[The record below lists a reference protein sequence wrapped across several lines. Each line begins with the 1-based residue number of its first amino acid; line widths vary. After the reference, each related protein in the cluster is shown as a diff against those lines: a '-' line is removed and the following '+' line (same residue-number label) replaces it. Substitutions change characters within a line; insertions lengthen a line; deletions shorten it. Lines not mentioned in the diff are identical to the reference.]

1 MTPDFSKM
9 TYSEFC
15 VWITENDAK
24 VEYVLQYENWSVV
37 KIDKKYYYY
46 EHEIEG
52 SSDLFYEVK
61 AIAKLHYTAENDIQ
75 TDAPLHSLFA
85 CCVCGEQVLDD
96 EIIYWWFK
104 ENKSKGET
112 SYAKNDSYRED

>member
-24 VEYVLQYENWSVV
+24 VEYVLQ
-37 KIDKKYYYY
+37 YY

-75 TDAPLHSLFA
+75 TDAPLHSLFE

-112 SYAKNDSYRED
+112 SYAKNDS